1 MLAVELMGEI
11 IGAIIRPTRLRSSRG
26 IGQWVTWLLQ
36 SSWLRSRDS
45 SYVIVQTVDHYCPFE
60 YFLNFWVQILEKEMM
75 HGKSGNTVN
84 RELTV
89 VSYISSAAFL
99 VPSALE
105 GIFALWTRDSLFLIF
120 RRSTYKFNFIAVL
133 SCLAF
138 DIYRNINLWDRRYV
152 WMDAKNI

>member
-1 MLAVELMGEI
+1 MHMYNLPVKNLYLFLNSMLKSKWFRPVGRSMLAVELMRAI

-84 RELTV
+84 RGQVNRELYHT
-89 VSYISSAAFL
+89 SSLWSSLVTCFWWTDFL
-99 VPSALE
+99 SVWHRP
-105 GIFALWTRDSLFLIF
+105 
-120 RRSTYKFNFIAVL
+120 VL
-133 SCLAF
+133 LPH
-138 DIYRNINLWDRRYV
+138 L
-152 WMDAKNI
+152 